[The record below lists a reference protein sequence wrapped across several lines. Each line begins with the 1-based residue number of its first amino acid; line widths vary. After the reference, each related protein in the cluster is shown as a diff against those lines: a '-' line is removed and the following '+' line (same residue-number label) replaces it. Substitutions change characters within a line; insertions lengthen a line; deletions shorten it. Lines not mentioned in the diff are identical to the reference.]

1 MAKNS
6 HLGQKKQQKIP
17 SVILRTDFKINR
29 YVFFKP
35 GFSVF
40 MSYHME
46 QNFQC
51 VRQKSYTF
59 YYISFWASQNE
70 IYHSRA
76 LYIKKR
82 QQLNVLTITACNSRL
97 YTVIKFTCVQ

>member
-1 MAKNS
+1 MAKNC

-17 SVILRTDFKINR
+17 SVMLRMGFKLNR
-29 YVFFKP
+29 DVFFKP

-46 QNFQC
+46 QKLNSQW
-51 VRQKSYTF
+51 VRQESCTF
-59 YYISFWASQNE
+59 HDISFWVSQNE

-76 LYIKKR
+76 LYI
-82 QQLNVLTITACNSRL
+82 
-97 YTVIKFTCVQ
+97 IKI